1 MSTKRIDFVARNGT
15 IRPRIIR
22 GWFKETEDENSRRVF
37 ISKNWTVV
45 IGNEKI
51 HFECRSQSRSFN
63 EHTKREFDI
72 ELREGSLF
80 MYNSTSTWYWYFR
93 KKDIQDFLDKRGIS
107 KIVSIKPNT
116 IIKLTQMQLIGKNSD
131 GKFEI
136 LPSTIKRYE
145 SFSYWKTNFV
155 EMTSITPTIL
165 VNNNMLPK
173 NTSIIISD
181 VFFNMDKFLLVKNRE
196 GHETLYV
203 NKGIDNSE
211 VDRYIDN
218 NPITYTIPKPILNK
232 ELLDK
237 FAAL

>member
-1 MSTKRIDFVARNGT
+1 MKKPANKPNTLPEQRESCANIKLFAAHLQ
-15 IRPRIIR
+15 
-22 GWFKETEDENSRRVF
+22 FQ
-37 ISKNWTVV
+37 KNYSEATVRSYRTDL
-45 IGNEKI
+45 EE
-51 HFECRSQSRSFN
+51 FEAFLQQ
-63 EHTKREFDI
+63 K
-72 ELREGSLF
+72 GKSLA
-80 MYNSTSTWYWYFR
+80 TPPDVE

-173 NTSIIISD
+173 NTSIIIL
-181 VFFNMDKFLLVKNRE
+181 VNIHMQEFF
-196 GHETLYV
+196 
-203 NKGIDNSE
+203 
-211 VDRYIDN
+211 
-218 NPITYTIPKPILNK
+218 ILI
-232 ELLDK
+232 
-237 FAAL
+237 ATP